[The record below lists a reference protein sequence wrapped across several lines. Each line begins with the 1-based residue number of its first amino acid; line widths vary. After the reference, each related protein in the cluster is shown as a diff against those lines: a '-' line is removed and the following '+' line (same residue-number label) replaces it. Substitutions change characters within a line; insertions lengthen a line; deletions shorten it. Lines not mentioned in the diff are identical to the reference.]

1 MDYDLTTYSLYPR
14 KLSGLLGLITSPLI
28 HGDFKHLVSNSI
40 PILILGVGVFYFYNK
55 VAYQVLII
63 SYLSHGLWLWAFGR
77 EAYHLGA
84 SGLVYSFFSFLFFSG
99 VLRKNINLLAISLL
113 VAFWYGSMIWGIFP
127 QNKPISWEGHLMG
140 FIAGIVLAIYYRHEG
155 PQAKIYQ
162 WEIDEEIE
170 DEDEG
175 PPYWE
180 IGYKQKVNKRDNK
193 TDQSREKDKVK
204 YHYTKNK
211 DKRDE

>member
-193 TDQSREKDKVK
+193 TDHSRENDNVK